1 MNEFALLEKQYYLL
15 RHNAMKH
22 CQLTIKD
29 NANFRATLLAICKA
43 KLCISSLTKILAKAT
58 ELEKNPAYT
67 EQAKQ
72 FKANMSAELAKRQ
85 QDLIK
90 HQSEIRELRRQA
102 VIQCRQYS
110 LPE

>member
-1 MNEFALLEKQYYLL
+1 MNEFALLEKQYYLM

-22 CQLTIKD
+22 CELTVKE

-43 KLCISSLTKILAKAT
+43 RLCIGCLNKLLAKAT
-58 ELEKNPAYT
+58 QMEKNPVYT
-67 EQAKQ
+67 EQARQ

-90 HQSEIRELRRQA
+90 HQSEIRQLRRQA